1 MTEKSKL
8 ISRIVDRED
17 RPEDWATLDDV
28 LKRNSAGWR
37 DLLFALRDDAEVRH
51 AVGAHL
57 AVADEVALPS
67 GAAGVRNGWGMPAVL
82 AATGWL
88 AAVVLAVLWL
98 GSTLLWGDSPA
109 VVPGDS
115 PAAGSGVLADLLNPA
130 EAGQGAEA
138 TGAMFAAAEAVA
150 DQVMGELPRLMVQV
164 RPIAGREE
172 IEVLY
177 VRRTLKRVLVKKAY
191 QLKVD
196 ESGHAF
202 TVPADLTR
210 YMPPRSY

>member
-1 MTEKSKL
+1 MTEKHKL

-17 RPEDWATLDDV
+17 RPNDWATLDGVAKQDP
-28 LKRNSAGWR
+28 AAWR

-57 AVADEVALPS
+57 AVADDIVLPAGS
-67 GAAGVRNGWGMPAVL
+67 AGARNGWGASALL

-109 VVPGDS
+109 
-115 PAAGSGVLADLLNPA
+115 AGTDALADLLKPA

-138 TGAMFAAAEAVA
+138 TGAMFAADDAVA
-150 DQVMGELPRLMVQV
+150 DGVLADGVLGELPRLMVQV

-177 VRRTLKRVLVKKAY
+177 VRRTLERVLVKKAY

-196 ESGHAF
+196 ESGQAF

>member
-1 MTEKSKL
+1 MTEKHKL

-17 RPEDWATLDDV
+17 RPNDWATLDEVVRQDP
-28 LKRNSAGWR
+28 ATWR

-57 AVADEVALPS
+57 AVADGIALPVAS
-67 GAAGVRNGWGMPAVL
+67 AGARNGWGTSALL

-98 GSTLLWGDSPA
+98 GGTLLWGDSPA
-109 VVPGDS
+109 
-115 PAAGSGVLADLLNPA
+115 AGSGALADLLDPA
-130 EAGQGAEA
+130 EAGPGAEA
-138 TGAMFAAAEAVA
+138 TGAMFAADDAVA
-150 DQVMGELPRLMVQV
+150 DDVLADSVMGELPRLMVQM

-172 IEVLY
+172 IEVFY
-177 VRRTLKRVLVKKAY
+177 VRRTLERVLVKKAY

-202 TVPADLTR
+202 TVPADLTS

>member
-1 MTEKSKL
+1 MTEKHKL
-8 ISRIVDRED
+8 IGRIIDRED
-17 RPEDWATLDDV
+17 RPNDWATLDEVVKQDP
-28 LKRNSAGWR
+28 ATWR

-51 AVGAHL
+51 AVDAHL
-57 AVADEVALPS
+57 AVADDIALPAGS
-67 GAAGVRNGWGMPAVL
+67 VGARNGWGMSALL

-88 AAVVLAVLWL
+88 AAAVLAVLWL

-109 VVPGDS
+109 
-115 PAAGSGVLADLLNPA
+115 AGSGVLADLLDPA

-138 TGAMFAAAEAVA
+138 TGAMFTADDAVA

-177 VRRTLKRVLVKKAY
+177 VRRTLERVLVKKAY

>member
-1 MTEKSKL
+1 MTEKHKL

-17 RPEDWATLDDV
+17 RPNDWATLDGVATQDP
-28 LKRNSAGWR
+28 AAWR

-57 AVADEVALPS
+57 AVADDIVLPAGS
-67 GAAGVRNGWGMPAVL
+67 AGARNGWGASALL

-109 VVPGDS
+109 
-115 PAAGSGVLADLLNPA
+115 AGTDALADLLKPT

-138 TGAMFAAAEAVA
+138 TAAMFAADEAVA

-177 VRRTLKRVLVKKAY
+177 VRRTLERVLVKKAY

-202 TVPADLTR
+202 TVPADLTS

>member
-1 MTEKSKL
+1 MTEKHKL

-17 RPEDWATLDDV
+17 RPNDWATLDGVAKQDP
-28 LKRNSAGWR
+28 AAWR

-57 AVADEVALPS
+57 AVADGIALPVAS
-67 GAAGVRNGWGMPAVL
+67 AGARNGWGMSALL

-109 VVPGDS
+109 
-115 PAAGSGVLADLLNPA
+115 AGTDALADLLKPA

-138 TGAMFAAAEAVA
+138 TGAMFAADDAVA

-177 VRRTLKRVLVKKAY
+177 VRRTLERVLVKKAY

-202 TVPADLTR
+202 TVPADLTS